1 MFFFISQLEV
11 SLSILI
17 FKCQS
22 RISKILKDL
31 FFSNISFLKSQFI
44 PIKSQIILENEYN
57 CNDLKVYFENEL
69 KKNTEEVKKTHT
81 FRIQTDSIHP
91 AAIYIIKKNQGLIES
106 YLGKNFLFEPPMY
119 WRNFNIDKQYASY
132 DIISNVWH
140 QDSHDGNRMLKIF
153 LLVNDIDEHD
163 GPLIYLTRKDTIKNW
178 PLLRE
183 RWSFEKGKGIKHFN
197 CEEKLIGQKGNFL
210 IVDTSRHMHRASIPN
225 NWRDLYQVSLYPRW
239 HKAKGRTVYS
249 EE

>member
-1 MFFFISQLEV
+1 MKFFISQLEV

-22 RISKILKDL
+22 RISQIIKDL
-31 FFSNISFLKSQFI
+31 LFANISLLKSQFI
-44 PIKSQIILENEYN
+44 PIKSQITLENEYN
-57 CNDLKVYFENEL
+57 FDDLKMYFENEL
-69 KKNTEEVKKTHT
+69 SKGLSKEKKIHT
-81 FRIQTDSIHP
+81 FRIETDSIHP
-91 AAIYIIKKNQGLIES
+91 AAICIIKKNKDLIES

-153 LLVNDIDEHD
+153 LLVNDTDEQD

-183 RWSFEKGKGIKHFN
+183 RWSFDKGKGIKQFN

-239 HKAKGRTVYS
+239 RKTKVRNVYS
-249 EE
+249 AD